1 MARTKILTLVMAG
14 GAGGRMDLLTDVRAK
29 PALPFAGVYRL
40 IDIPLSNCV
49 HSGLSDI
56 WIVEQFQPQTLN
68 DHLANGRPWD
78 LDRTYGGLRL
88 LPPFTGTSESGWHRG
103 NADALYRNRRFIRE
117 FAPDLLLV
125 LSADHLYKLDY
136 WRAIDAHL
144 SADADVTMVT
154 AQVPREEVGRF
165 GNVRVD
171 GQGRVTEF
179 VYKPDEPLS
188 ETVTTEVFVYRCNRL
203 MDLIDELAADGAADS
218 EEGLK
223 DYGHDLLPA
232 LVREGRAYAL
242 PLDGY
247 WRDVGTIDSY
257 WQAHMDLLAPEP
269 PLDLDDPHWPI
280 LTYGTQRVP
289 ARILDTARID
299 QSLIAPGCRVAGL
312 VERSVL
318 GPGVVVEPGAHVRE
332 AVIFGGTTVEAGARV
347 ERAIVDSGVRIGA
360 RAQVGGQDNDRPLD
374 QQIVLVG
381 QRALVEANAQIK
393 PGARIKPAE
402 QD

>member
-29 PALPFAGVYRL
+29 PALPVAGVYRL

-136 WRAIDAHL
+136 WRAIDMHL
-144 SADADVTMVT
+144 SSNADVTMVT
-154 AQVPREEVGRF
+154 AQVAREQAGRF

-171 GQGRVTEF
+171 AQGRVSEF
-179 VYKPDEPLS
+179 AYKPDQPLG
-188 ETVTTEVFVYRCNRL
+188 ETVTAEVFVYRCERV
-203 MDLIDELAADGAADS
+203 MDLIDELASGGAAER
-218 EEGLK
+218 EEGLG
-223 DYGHDLLPA
+223 DYGHNLLPA
-232 LVREGRAYAL
+232 LVRDGRAYAL

-247 WRDVGTIDSY
+247 WRDVGTIESY
-257 WQAHMDLLAPEP
+257 WQAHMDLLDPEP
-269 PLDLDDPHWPI
+269 PLDLDDPRWPI
-280 LTYGTQRVP
+280 LTYGTQRLP
-289 ARILDTARID
+289 ARIVDTARID
-299 QSLIAPGCRVAGL
+299 QSLIAPGCRVAGT
-312 VERSVL
+312 VERAVL
-318 GPGVVVEPGAHVRE
+318 GPGVVVEPGAVVRE
-332 AVIFGGTTVEAGARV
+332 AVIFGDTRVAAGARV
-347 ERAIVDSGVRIGA
+347 ERAIVDSGVQIGTDA
-360 RAQVGGQDNDRPLD
+360 RVGALGKGQPLD

-381 QRALVEANAQIK
+381 QGARIAQGAQIA

-402 QD
+402 KP